1 MSINLTDELLA
12 KTKNGKIASAN
23 QVFLEGDQENLQQ
36 IGDKTHQL
44 EDSIK
49 DITVTGGA
57 STANAVSYNNETSG
71 MTSVT
76 AQGAIDELA
85 AKNATKAEKAEVTAE
100 LEKKFDKESI
110 LQESGNAEDKVM
122 SQKATSTAIADETT
136 RAKAAEEAIIFDVST
151 HNNGAVFESLQALLS
166 SPNLST
172 LIPTSVRHG
181 GMSIRFIQSS
191 DNKYVQYRL
200 MSDSFNTTVANWQ
213 GVDDVPTARSENLV
227 KSGGVV
233 LKINEVNYK
242 IEGQY
247 FTIEHSKRFIANG
260 YTDSLNNYACTSIL
274 IGDGSTYTFP
284 NTNTS
289 GCSYKVFKYISNSE
303 GQELTSG
310 SWSNVGTSIA
320 INGPFVITFNN
331 GNGISESDYDFLEN
345 DYVID
350 GLNAGLKKRVDDI
363 GGNVEA
369 NTALIEQIEE
379 DIKVNEGK
387 YIPVQL
393 SVQENKEF
401 NFTTLE
407 IGTNTNFQCAIVDVS
422 EGEKYLISG
431 FNQNSSIPLAV
442 AYNSLTNDKIR
453 LLNIGKN
460 TTGVDEE
467 ATIPSG
473 YDKMAINGHKS
484 APVGLKKYSNASIK
498 LKNVVEHQSVIKAN
512 YPLFVAITDITNGK
526 VISINKRFNEDKD
539 VVWKFGNKPSNANN
553 NFDFKEIGFV
563 NRGKD
568 FVSDKYL
575 PNDGYEY
582 LLGHNT
588 DYILA
593 MQIYAVNNR
602 DGDFPDNTSLFTGG
616 FHGYNNATESA
627 SATMR
632 EISKKIYADGKEL
645 SYGDSTYCRTCKIV
659 VINNIQ
665 GSNTEKEDGSGREIL
680 EQKII
685 VDADENNMIVSIE
698 YTALEDVVLY
708 GISGLAQYLDFDK
721 VRFIGSH
728 SRLSEYDKGT
738 LVRVSNDDKGT
749 VAIRNYGNDY
759 LFEVG
764 IDKTYGIGDSYYNLS
779 SPNALITTANKG
791 YFELIVHSNPLSL
804 SQGESVQVKGYF
816 KFEQLFRLE

>member
-1 MSINLTDELLA
+1 MSDRVQFRRDTKARWAEVNPILMEGEIGLETDTNNIKMGDGVHTWNELEYGVGIENITSEL
-12 KTKNGKIASAN
+12 
-23 QVFLEGDQENLQQ
+23 GDSENLA
-36 IGDKTHQL
+36 
-44 EDSIK
+44 
-49 DITVTGGA
+49 A
-57 STANAVSYNNETSG
+57 SQKLVKVEFN
-71 MTSVT
+71 
-76 AQGAIDELA
+76 
-85 AKNATKAEKAEVTAE
+85 
-100 LEKKFDKESI
+100 KKFDKESVV
-110 LQESGNAEDKVM
+110 QESGEAEDKVM
-122 SQKATSTAIADETT
+122 SQKATTNAIADETT
-136 RAKAAEEAIIFDVST
+136 RAKAAEEAIILDVSVY
-151 HNNGAVFESLQALLS
+151 NNGAVFESLSALLS
-166 SPNLST
+166 DSDLST

-200 MSDSFNTTVANWQ
+200 TADTFSTNVSNWQ
-213 GVDDVPTARSENLV
+213 GVDDAPIAGSDNLV

-233 LKINEVNYK
+233 LRINEVNDK

-247 FTIEHSKRFIANG
+247 FTIEHSKRFMADG

-274 IGDGSTYTFP
+274 VGDGSTYTFP

-289 GCSYKVFKYISNSE
+289 RCSYKVFKYISNSE
-303 GQELTSG
+303 GQELTGG

-363 GGNVEA
+363 EGNVEA
-369 NTALIEQIEE
+369 NTALIEQIDE
-379 DIKVNEGK
+379 DINFKEKK

-393 SVQENKEF
+393 SVQENKDF
-401 NFTTLE
+401 NFNTLE

-431 FNQNSSIPLAV
+431 FNQHGNVPLAV
-442 AYNSLTNDKIR
+442 AYNSLTNNKIR
-453 LLNIGKN
+453 LLSIGTN
-460 TTGVDEE
+460 TIGVDEE
-467 ATIPSG
+467 ATIPAG

-484 APVGLKKYSNASIK
+484 APVGLKKYSVLSIK

-526 VISINKRFNEDKD
+526 VISINKRFNADKD
-539 VVWKFGNKPSNANN
+539 VVWKFGNKPLNANN

-568 FVSDKYL
+568 VVSDKYL

-645 SYGDSTYCRTCKIV
+645 SGGDSTYCRTCKIV

-698 YTALEDVVLY
+698 YKALEDVVLY

-728 SRLSEYDKGT
+728 SRLSEYDKGS

-759 LFEVG
+759 LFEIG
-764 IDKTYGIGDSYYNLS
+764 IDKTYGIGDSYYNPS
-779 SPNALITTANKG
+779 SPNALITTVGKG
-791 YFELIVHSNPLSL
+791 YFELIVPSNPLSL

-816 KFEQLFRLE
+816 KFEPLFRLG